1 MIAAEGIPEGF
12 HWPSPEEAF
21 WEVGSSGGRPQLK
34 MFCKG
39 RVRRGVI
46 TIDKRE
52 VVLPSQRLVKPCRVL
67 YASVGSPTERKAM
80 TARALAL
87 EKQAQKLPATE
98 RERLAERLLVQMKHE
113 PLTAVDEAW
122 IAEAEKRFGA
132 WKRKAT
138 KTVSAGK
145 ALREI
150 RKELHH

>member
-1 MIAAEGIPEGF
+1 MPF
-12 HWPSPEEAF
+12 REA
-21 WEVGSSGGRPQLK
+21 GSSGSKPAVGNVLK
-34 MFCKG
+34 RKSL
-39 RVRRGVI
+39 RGVI

-52 VVLPSQRLVKPCRVL
+52 VVLRCNDWLNLVEFSTEAIG
-67 YASVGSPTERKAM
+67 YPTERKAM

-138 KTVSAGK
+138 KTVAAGK
-145 ALREI
+145 A
-150 RKELHH
+150 

>member
-1 MIAAEGIPEGF
+1 VPF
-12 HWPSPEEAF
+12 R
-21 WEVGSSGGRPQLK
+21 EVGSSGGRPAVENVLQRK
-34 MFCKG
+34 SP
-39 RVRRGVI
+39 RGVV
-46 TIDKRE
+46 TIDEWDGVCRCNDW
-52 VVLPSQRLVKPCRVL
+52 LNLVEFSTE
-67 YASVGSPTERKAM
+67 AVGSPTGRNAM

-122 IAEAEKRFGA
+122 IVEAEKRFGA
-132 WKRKAT
+132 WKRKAA

>member
-1 MIAAEGIPEGF
+1 VLF
-12 HWPSPEEAF
+12 REA
-21 WEVGSSGGRPQLK
+21 GSSGSRPAVENVLQRK
-34 MFCKG
+34 SP
-39 RVRRGVI
+39 RGVI

-52 VVLPSQRLVKPCRVL
+52 VVLPLQRLVKPCRVL
-67 YASVGSPTERKAM
+67 YESVGSPTERKAM

-150 RKELHH
+150 RKDLHH